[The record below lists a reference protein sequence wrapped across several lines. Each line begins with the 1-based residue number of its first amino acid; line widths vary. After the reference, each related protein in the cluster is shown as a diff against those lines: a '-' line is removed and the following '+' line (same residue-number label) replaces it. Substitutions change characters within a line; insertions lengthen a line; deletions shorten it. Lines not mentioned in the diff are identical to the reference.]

1 MRKGRVLVKV
11 FPPRFPLYLCSK
23 YYWKGRCFKTF
34 NELVEFVY
42 SLPPDKVSIPF
53 YYGGFFGP
61 LGIYEPKEDLWPPEK
76 KSELDIRIR
85 FSLFNFCHP
94 GLIIS

>member
-11 FPPRFPLYLCSK
+11 FSTRFPLYLCSK

-61 LGIYEPKEDLWPPEK
+61 LGIYEPKEDLWRQK
-76 KSELDIRIR
+76 K
-85 FSLFNFCHP
+85 NQN
-94 GLIIS
+94 LIYEFDFHFLIFVIQV